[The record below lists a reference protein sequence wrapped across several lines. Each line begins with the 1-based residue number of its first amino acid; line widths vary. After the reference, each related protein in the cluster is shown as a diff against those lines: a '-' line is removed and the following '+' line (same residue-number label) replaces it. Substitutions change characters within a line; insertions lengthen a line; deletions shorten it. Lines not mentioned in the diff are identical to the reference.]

1 MNNFIDNDE
10 TNNKFILEINYLRNI
25 NNADN
30 NMVPEKTKLT
40 SKLFKNGKGNNYI
53 IFENTSNILRNTI
66 AKINLFYHNDDKFV
80 CIYDSYKSGLLFNFD

>member
-1 MNNFIDNDE
+1 MTNTLIKLIMNNFIDNDE

-53 IFENTSNILRNTI
+53 ISKIQVTFYVILSP
-66 AKINLFYHNDDKFV
+66 K
-80 CIYDSYKSGLLFNFD
+80 